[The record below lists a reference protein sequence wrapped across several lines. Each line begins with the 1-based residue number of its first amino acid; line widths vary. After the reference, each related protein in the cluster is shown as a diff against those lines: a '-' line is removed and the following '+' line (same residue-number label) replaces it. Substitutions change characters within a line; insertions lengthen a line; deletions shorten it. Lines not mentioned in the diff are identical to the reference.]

1 MKKPFASSG
10 KIKSKEKLLVVNG
23 LSTSFTS
30 EGRKFLAVDNIS
42 FSIGKGETVGL
53 VGESGCGKSI
63 TSLSLLKMI
72 DPPGELLQGEIWLDQ
87 QNLMDLSEVEMR
99 KIRGN
104 EISMIFQEPM
114 HSLNPVFS
122 IGDQIAEVFQL
133 HGGLNRAEARIK
145 AIEMLKLVN
154 IPSPEKRIHDYPHQ
168 LSGGMRQRVMIAM
181 ALACKPKLLI
191 ADEPTTALDVTIQA
205 QILTLIG
212 ELQKEVG
219 MAILFISHDLG
230 VIAEICDYV
239 LIMYA
244 GKIVE
249 SGTVQDIFRNP
260 LHPYTQGLLASIP
273 RLGHRQASLP
283 TVEGTVPALWN
294 LPKGCR
300 FSNRCPQ
307 VMQQC
312 TQKEPQLSKIR
323 AKAYTACY
331 LHPSNEQVETPST
344 QKEHNDN

>member
-1 MKKPFASSG
+1 MKKAFASSG
-10 KIKSKEKLLVVNG
+10 KIKNKEKLLVVKD
-23 LSTSFTS
+23 LSTSFNS

-72 DPPGELLQGEIWLDQ
+72 DPPGYLSHGEIWLDNR
-87 QNLMDLSEVEMR
+87 NLMDLSEGEMR

-133 HGGLNRAEARIK
+133 HGHLKKGEARLK

-154 IPSPEKRIHDYPHQ
+154 IPSPEKRINDYPHQ

-212 ELQKEVG
+212 DLQKEVG

-249 SGTVQDIFRNP
+249 SGTVQDIFCNP
-260 LHPYTQGLLASIP
+260 LHPYTRGLLASVP
-273 RLGHRQASLP
+273 RLGHRQQSLA
-283 TVEGTVPALWN
+283 TVEGTVPPLWN

-307 VMQQC
+307 VMPQC
-312 TQKEPQLSKIR
+312 TQNEPRLTKIR
-323 AKAYTACY
+323 EKAYTACY
-331 LHPSNEQVETPST
+331 LHSNSEQVAMTST
-344 QKEHNDN
+344 EKEQNDN